1 MMTPLFRSES
11 ARGHGAIGRRLSA
24 ACQLEPTTFWV
35 SYGSGGLGLFTVNL
49 IGLLVE
55 NLTFHNIE
63 RISLRRW
70 GMGAQS

>member
-1 MMTPLFRSES
+1 MAQSGGGFPVHVNWS
-11 ARGHGAIGRRLSA
+11 
-24 ACQLEPTTFWV
+24 PTTFWV

-49 IGLLVE
+49 IGLVME
-55 NLTFHNIE
+55 NLAFHNIE

>member
-1 MMTPLFRSES
+1 MMTPLFLSES
-11 ARGHGAIGRRLSA
+11 ARGHGAIGLRLSV

-49 IGLLVE
+49 IGLLME

-63 RISLRRW
+63 RILLPRW
-70 GMGAQS
+70 GARAQP